1 MSDPVASPE
10 DQLSDNDLDED
21 KPENKLLEAA
31 QLTFIFNK
39 KEKGQFF
46 NIFKPSETISRKFK
60 IEKWQDLIQFYE
72 NWFKQNTK
80 SLPNLPN
87 REELGKKYFEKA
99 LKLAQQSYQADRF
112 RYVNPI
118 TLTVNSADSLEEL
131 NNIFN
136 DKVTKNI
143 KEYIH
148 NIQSLPILNEKGWKT
163 VFEEIYTVK
172 DKPALSESESV
183 SVELKLEPNS
193 VYPADTHE
201 EKKIIDMDVENENK
215 NTIFTKQIQ
224 KGVQMQVKPY
234 DILRM
239 RDYLR
244 ILRRFWNLSR
254 LHGGKE
260 ITTFDE
266 NWEVKNNPYLKNHP
280 LKENIN
286 KRCQQTIVRKRIKRE
301 MENN

>member
-183 SVELKLEPNS
+183 SVELKHEPNS